1 MLLGVV
7 RQARR
12 LGGDPLED
20 VVNEGVHDAH
30 GFAGDARVGVDL
42 LQHFVYVNGVAF
54 LARLFSLLL
63 LVAFYFRN
71 SVNLFLRFVALDAL
85 ALFRRCCCCYLSR
98 HTVLLFCMNILSVPG
113 LNFIL

>member
-7 RQARR
+7 RQARC

-20 VVNEGVHDAH
+20 VVDEGVHDAH